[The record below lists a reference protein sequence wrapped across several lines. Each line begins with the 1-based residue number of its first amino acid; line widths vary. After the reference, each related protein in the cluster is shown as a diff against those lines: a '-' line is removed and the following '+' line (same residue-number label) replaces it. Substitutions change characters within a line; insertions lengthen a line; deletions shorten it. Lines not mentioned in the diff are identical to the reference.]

1 MVGIVLALAIFVA
14 FGLFL
19 RWLGSRKNPIFA
31 VIVPANTTAIV
42 LSKPNT
48 LQKDKDG
55 AFIGVNNDGGSIIDL
70 IHAVPGRRLNK
81 SDQDPMGLYLEKD
94 TESRSLLY
102 HLFGVIIIGPLRYLR
117 TNDVRTHRWGRKD
130 KDEKYSLMPKT
141 QHTAYPFFSG
151 QHDVRLEGVETKA
164 IIAFNLRLNFS
175 IEEMYPVRA
184 RLRFADAYAQ
194 LVVII
199 SAYVVDKIGE
209 VDPKDFITAD
219 EKNRK
224 KKTEDLKNKLEE
236 DLSAGS
242 AVAHSVL
249 EETGLFIRK
258 ASLPEIDFDEKTKEL
273 LEAAAK
279 AELEGNAEVI
289 QAANQAEANL
299 KLAAA
304 DKKKGIWQNDVRADL
319 LERVLAKAGESP
331 EVAKNFRAD
340 VGASAY
346 RGNDK
351 VTVFA
356 PGSDKMLQVPLPLPE
371 GEK

>member
-1 MVGIVLALAIFVA
+1 
-14 FGLFL
+14 
-19 RWLGSRKNPIFA
+19 
-31 VIVPANTTAIV
+31 
-42 LSKPNT
+42 
-48 LQKDKDG
+48 
-55 AFIGVNNDGGSIIDL
+55 
-70 IHAVPGRRLNK
+70 
-81 SDQDPMGLYLEKD
+81 
-94 TESRSLLY
+94 
-102 HLFGVIIIGPLRYLR
+102 
-117 TNDVRTHRWGRKD
+117 
-130 KDEKYSLMPKT
+130 
-141 QHTAYPFFSG
+141 
-151 QHDVRLEGVETKA
+151 VETKS

-219 EKNRK
+219 EKGRK

-242 AVAHSVL
+242 SVARSVL

-258 ASLPEIDFDEKTKEL
+258 ASLPEIDFDGETKKL
-273 LEAAAK
+273 LEAATT

-289 QAANQAEANL
+289 RAANQAEANL
-299 KLAAA
+299 RLAAA

-331 EVAKNFRAD
+331 EVAKNFRAE

-346 RGNDK
+346 QGNDK